1 MRPAQACR
9 QCRNSKRKCV
19 RSGGDQQ
26 ACRQCLKRHLD
37 CSGTRRAIV
46 RSPAVIA
53 EKPGKPL
60 PGAGVPTGDD
70 TNGVS
75 VGLRLDGQ
83 PVLPSQEIIE
93 DVVECYLRC
102 LHDKPHALFHVPTL
116 WRDVRERRIS
126 ITVLFGILGL
136 AARFS
141 SNASTRAR
149 GPEFA
154 EAAKRLF
161 REDLENIC
169 LSNIQACI
177 LLGNIYGAEAKSD
190 QESLIFGIA
199 MRMAHICR
207 LSEDFASD
215 SLTVRETKRRI
226 WWTLC
231 MIDRWSSAG
240 LGLPRQMHDVDTANG
255 SAHAPEL
262 PMDEA
267 AFHSLGID
275 DMVLSQP
282 RRPGT
287 WAYMID
293 LVNIFAP
300 IQDLNR
306 RLAQGTMDD
315 DLVEEQVLILAQR
328 FEKWEESLPLDMK
341 LSATNIE
348 KHRAKGQ
355 GGTFVALHLGFQHY
369 ATLLFFQYL
378 DRQRLDRDKQR
389 TSTTTLRSSVFAS
402 RCKEHAS
409 AYSDLLKLADE
420 MDDCR
425 AVYNIVGHMTVVSS
439 SVLLHTLLFGDEQ
452 ELMPARLRLE
462 SNFKILTKLKCI
474 WPSVEGMMARLFT
487 FQNACFWA
495 VDSHTHKID
504 QWMVKFLLEH
514 ALPLPN
520 KTNLWEQS
528 SPTASEWEALST
540 EAQQLTKRSR
550 ITSDALS
557 GLLG

>member
-9 QCRNSKRKCV
+9 QCRTSKRKCD
-19 RSGGDQQ
+19 RSAGDQQ

-37 CSGTRRAIV
+37 CSGV
-46 RSPAVIA
+46 RHRHHTIARPADIA
-53 EKPGKPL
+53 EKPPS
-60 PGAGVPTGDD
+60 DD
-70 TNGVS
+70 IGGSVDGS
-75 VGLRLDGQ
+75 VGLGLDG
-83 PVLPSQEIIE
+83 LPGQDIIE

-126 ITVLFGILGL
+126 RTLLFGILGL

-149 GPEFA
+149 GPDFA
-154 EAAKRLF
+154 ESAKRLF
-161 REDLENIC
+161 RADLENIC

-255 SAHAPEL
+255 NAPEL

-275 DMVLSQP
+275 DMVLPGP

-315 DLVEEQVLILAQR
+315 DLVEEQVSILAQR
-328 FEKWEESLPLDMK
+328 FEKWEESLPPDMK
-341 LSATNIE
+341 LCVANIE

-389 TSTTTLRSSVFAS
+389 TSTTLRSSVFAS

-425 AVYNIVGHMTVVSS
+425 AVYNIVAHMTVVSS

-452 ELMPARLRLE
+452 ELLPARLRLE